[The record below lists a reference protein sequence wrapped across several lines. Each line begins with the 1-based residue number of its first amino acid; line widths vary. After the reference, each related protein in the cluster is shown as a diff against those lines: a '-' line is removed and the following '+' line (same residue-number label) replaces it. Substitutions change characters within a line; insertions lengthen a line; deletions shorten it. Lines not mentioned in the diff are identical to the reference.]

1 VSTAGASP
9 YHGAGPPQHGGLV
22 PGEVLDGKYRIVRLI
37 AQGGTGQVYEGLN
50 QRIARRVAIK
60 VLHREMAENDTV
72 VRRFEREAQAAARI
86 GSVNIVDVLDLGV
99 LPGGERYLVME
110 YLEGRSLRDMLRRQV
125 SPVEIL
131 PLVIQLLSALS
142 EAHRAGII
150 HRDVKPENVFL
161 VARKP
166 GEPPLVKVLDFG
178 VSKGTDRGVDPELTN
193 VGAILGT
200 PYYMAPEQAHGE
212 VVDWRADLYSVGVIL
227 FQALAGQLPYR
238 VDSFTQLVVKLSLE
252 APPQL
257 LQVAPNVDPELAAI
271 VDRAMARQREYRFQ
285 SADEMSTALNAWL
298 TRSRTVPLAAF
309 AAQQGPASSR
319 PGEIGTGLVGS
330 RDTVRGLGPPSA
342 APTGGSAS
350 VSGLREIGSWS
361 SPGQSSAPPW
371 ATASA
376 PPSFTSGGWPTAPG
390 SPTRHRLVV
399 ALWIV
404 VLLDLTGMLCA
415 TLLWLAGPRDGAAG
429 AAPTEQGASTA
440 VTSASSSPSSTSS
453 AEPSTE
459 PTSTATASASS
470 VATTEPTAPEP
481 TASATAASVAA
492 GSHPSS
498 GGHGHAS
505 SSGSSGS
512 SGKGKGSK
520 STATGPGGR
529 KIQTEL

>member
-1 VSTAGASP
+1 MSTAGASP
-9 YHGAGPPQHGGLV
+9 YHGASPPQPRGLV

-37 AQGGTGQVYEGLN
+37 AQGGTGQVFEGVN

-60 VLHREMAENDTV
+60 VLHREMAENDVV

-86 GSVNIVDVLDLGV
+86 GSPNIVDVLDLGV
-99 LPGGERYLVME
+99 LPSGERYLVME
-110 YLEGRSLRDMLRRQV
+110 YLEGRSLREMLRRQV
-125 SPVEIL
+125 SPTEIL
-131 PLVIQLLSALS
+131 PLVMQLLSALS

-166 GEPPLVKVLDFG
+166 GEAPLVKVLDFG
-178 VSKGTDRGVDPELTN
+178 VSKGSDRGMDPELTN

-252 APPQL
+252 TPPQL
-257 LQVAPNVDPELAAI
+257 LQVAPHVDPELGAI

-285 SADEMSTALNAWL
+285 SADEMAAALGAWL
-298 TRSRTVPLAAF
+298 TRSRTAPLAAVGS
-309 AAQQGPASSR
+309 QQGAASGR
-319 PGEIGTGLVGS
+319 PGPVAAGAMGS
-330 RDTVRGLGPPSA
+330 RDTVRGLGSPSA

-376 PPSFTSGGWPTAPG
+376 PPSFSAGGWPMAPV
-390 SPTRHRLVV
+390 SARRHRLVV

-415 TLLWLAGPRDGAAG
+415 TLLWLAGPRDVAAG
-429 AAPTEQGASTA
+429 AAPKDQGSAT
-440 VTSASSSPSSTSS
+440 VDTSASSAPSSPPS
-453 AEPSTE
+453 AEPSAE
-459 PTSTATASASS
+459 PTTPATASS
-470 VATTEPTAPEP
+470 VATSEPTAPEP
-481 TASATAASVAA
+481 TASASDSSVAA

-505 SSGSSGS
+505 TSSGSSGS
-512 SGKGKGSK
+512 SGKSKGGKAAG
-520 STATGPGGR
+520 TGVGGR